1 MYIVCGMLRDKD
13 SLLKS
18 SFLGI
23 LGCVGLLCVGLCLQS
38 CTSQNSTLESSTQVL
53 HINSQK
59 TSTNPH
65 NSQTSYN
72 VAQKND
78 TKPPKTKRDIQSTPP
93 KPAPH
98 TQDSQAQNTTNTQDS
113 TTTTEEQKP
122 KDSQGL
128 KFAYKDLVVQSSDGE
143 SVDYNY
149 TGIVRLYHNNG
160 TLAWEISFKDGKQD
174 GWTKWYYDNGQ
185 VRTQMF
191 FVNGDANGE
200 SLWYY
205 RHGALRERGNYAN
218 DLANGES
225 KLYTPS
231 GVLKYT
237 IIYRDG
243 REIARTTHDIKGKI

>member
-1 MYIVCGMLRDKD
+1 M
-13 SLLKS
+13 KS
-18 SFLGI
+18 SFLGT
-23 LGCVGLLCVGLCLQS
+23 LGYIGLLCIGLCLQS
-38 CTSQNSTLESSTQVL
+38 CISQNSALESSTQVS
-53 HINSQK
+53 HTDSQK
-59 TSTNPH
+59 PNTNSH
-65 NSQTSYN
+65 NSQTSHN

-78 TKPPKTKRDIQSTPP
+78 TKSPKIKKDVQSTPP
-93 KPAPH
+93 KPTPH
-98 TQDSQAQNTTNTQDS
+98 TQDSQAQNAISTQDS
-113 TTTTEEQKP
+113 ATTIQEQKP

-128 KFAYKDLVVQSSDGE
+128 KFDYKDLVAQPSDGE

-231 GVLKYT
+231 GVLEYT

-243 REIARTTHDIKGKI
+243 REISRTTHNIKGKI

>member
-1 MYIVCGMLRDKD
+1 MLRDKD
-13 SLLKS
+13 FVLKS
-18 SFLGI
+18 SFLGT
-23 LGCVGLLCVGLCLQS
+23 LGYVGLLCIGLCLQS
-38 CTSQNSTLESSTQVL
+38 CISHNPALESSTQVSRTD
-53 HINSQK
+53 SQK
-59 TSTNPH
+59 PSTNPYS
-65 NSQTSYN
+65 SQTSHN

-78 TKPPKTKRDIQSTPP
+78 AKSPKTKRDIQSTPS
-93 KPAPH
+93 KPTPH
-98 TQDSQAQNTTNTQDS
+98 IQDSQAQNATSTQDS
-113 TTTTEEQKP
+113 ATTTQEQKP

-128 KFAYKDLVVQSSDGE
+128 KFSYKDLVAQSGDGE
-143 SVDYNY
+143 YVDYNY
-149 TGIVRLYHNNG
+149 TGIVRLYYDNG

-205 RHGALRERGNYAN
+205 RHGTLRERGNYAN

-231 GVLKYT
+231 GALEYT

-243 REIARTTHDIKGKI
+243 REISRKTHDIKGKI